1 MKTVTLDVS
10 TRNEAGEDFIRAWE
24 TGRSQ
29 KNARISFETPE
40 LLWKVLTARRWE
52 LLKSLCGAGPI
63 SIREAARRVGK
74 DVKTVHGDITALLN
88 AGVIDRTAS
97 GEIEFPYEA
106 VKVEFLLQAA

>member
-10 TRNEAGEDFIRAWE
+10 TRNEAGEDFIHAWE
-24 TGRSQ
+24 TGKFQ

-63 SIREAARRVGK
+63 SIREAARRVGR
-74 DVKTVHGDITALLN
+74 DVKTVHGDVTALLD
-88 AGVIDRTAS
+88 AGVIDRTDS
-97 GEIEFPYEA
+97 GAIEFPYEA